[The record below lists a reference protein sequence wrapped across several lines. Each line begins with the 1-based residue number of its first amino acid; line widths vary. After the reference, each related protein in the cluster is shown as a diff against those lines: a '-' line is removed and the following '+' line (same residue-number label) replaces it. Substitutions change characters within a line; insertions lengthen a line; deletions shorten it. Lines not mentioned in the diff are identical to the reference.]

1 MGEVTMMMTE
11 VVTTEEVLTGVDMAI
26 DEEGV
31 MTLDITEGAGT
42 LIMKESSYALHPQ
55 VCGSCWC
62 MS

>member
-1 MGEVTMMMTE
+1 MMMTE

-31 MTLDITEGAGT
+31 MTLDITEGVGT

-55 VCGSCWC
+55 IRKSVV
-62 MS
+62 